1 MRDKDTMDQRK
12 AVRKDHFRLQPTER
26 RFQVATRSVN
36 QDARMGASPMARPAA
51 GSPFSSSPVV
61 SPLAESLARTH
72 REMRVRREKALLL
85 CGLAVLALSASF
97 IALLLT
103 KLSSSQPSLPTPVVV
118 QTNNQA
124 SLANNQNAAVSLPMP
139 AGQTKILLLGSDQR
153 PDDNGY
159 RTDTIILLTL
169 DPQKMTVSAVS
180 FPRDLWVKV
189 PSLYEMKINQVFGL
203 GGFDAMAGM
212 FQANFGVTPDYYVLT
227 NFAGFTRFIDNQ
239 GGVDVAVGQELTDA
253 CDLPQA
259 RNGNCTVEPG
269 TVHMDG
275 ATALWYVRS
284 RYTSSDFDRLRR
296 AQEVL
301 YGLFKK
307 MVSLASVTKLSEI
320 KTALADNVETNI
332 SIAKALSFLPL
343 ASDVLQSPDHIQRFA
358 ITEDQATPFWSWN
371 GEWILLPDTDAI
383 HSLLQQAGVQP

>member
-1 MRDKDTMDQRK
+1 
-12 AVRKDHFRLQPTER
+12 
-26 RFQVATRSVN
+26 
-36 QDARMGASPMARPAA
+36 MGASPMARPAA
-51 GSPFSSSPVV
+51 GSSAASSPEV
-61 SPLAESLARTH
+61 SPLAESLVRAR
-72 REMRVRREKALLL
+72 REMRIRRDRALLL
-85 CGLAVLALSASF
+85 CSAAVLVLCTSF
-97 IALLLT
+97 IALLISKVHT
-103 KLSSSQPSLPTPVVV
+103 TGRAGIPTLVAT
-118 QTNNQA
+118 Q
-124 SLANNQNAAVSLPMP
+124 QNTQSAAIYPPMP

-153 PDDNGY
+153 PGDNGY

-212 FQANFGVTPDYYVLT
+212 FQANFGVTPDFYVLT
-227 NFAGFTRFIDNQ
+227 NFAGFTGFINSQ

-259 RNGNCTVEPG
+259 KNGNCTVEPG

-296 AQEVL
+296 AQEVV

-320 KTALADNVETNI
+320 ETALKSNVETNL
-332 SIAKALSFLPL
+332 SIEKALSFIPL
-343 ASDVLQSPDHIQRFA
+343 ATRVLQSPDHIQRFA

-383 HSLLQQAGVQP
+383 HSLLQEAGVKP

>member
-12 AVRKDHFRLQPTER
+12 AVRKDCFRLQPTER
-26 RFQVATRSVN
+26 RFQVVTRSVN
-36 QDARMGASPMARPAA
+36 QDAWMGASPMGRPAA
-51 GSPFSSSPVV
+51 GSSVASSPVV
-61 SPLAESLARTH
+61 SPLAESLVRTH
-72 REMRVRREKALLL
+72 REMWVRRERALLL
-85 CGLAVLALSASF
+85 CSAAVLVLCTSF
-97 IALLLT
+97 IALLISKVHT
-103 KLSSSQPSLPTPVVV
+103 TG
-118 QTNNQA
+118 QA
-124 SLANNQNAAVSLPMP
+124 GIPILVATQQNTQSAVINPPMP

-153 PDDNGY
+153 PDDSGY

-212 FQANFGVTPDYYVLT
+212 FQANFGVTPDYYVLA
-227 NFAGFTRFIDNQ
+227 NFAGFTGFIDSQ

-296 AQEVL
+296 AQEVV
-301 YGLFKK
+301 YGLFKQ
-307 MVSLASVTKLSEI
+307 MVNLASVTKLSEI
-320 KTALADNVETNI
+320 KTAVKGNVETNI
-332 SIAKALSFLPL
+332 SIEKALSFLPL
-343 ASDVLQSPDHIQRFA
+343 ASGVLQSPDHIRRFA
-358 ITEDQATPFWSWN
+358 ITEDQSTPFWSWN
-371 GEWILLPDTDAI
+371 GEWILLPDTEAI
-383 HSLLQQAGVQP
+383 HSLLQQAGVKP